1 MIINHVLGQSRIGFN
16 RDLKKYLE
24 NCFEFKENFDENINY
39 LQELKK
45 KILYNNWN
53 LNIINN
59 IDYINV
65 GDFSFYDHILDNIF
79 NMNCTPD
86 RFEIKENE
94 NFFKKYFTLAK
105 GDSKNQPLEM
115 KKWFNTNYHYLVPEY
130 TLETNFSSSL
140 NLLKNDICFAKI
152 FKKKI
157 KFILIGPLTFLKLG
171 KIKDNKLKNRL
182 LLLPNLLLSYFS
194 LINEL
199 GENIDLIQIDEPI
212 LILNLN
218 EIWLKCLTNVY
229 NILCS
234 YFSNIILTTYFEEI
248 SSKYLKY
255 LEKINFF
262 SIHLDLIN
270 YKKINTFIENKN
282 IKYNYISLGIVD
294 GKNIWKNDLEKSFYI
309 IKKIKNKKKMISTN
323 CSLIH
328 IPLDL
333 NIENFN
339 DKKTKNIKNWIS
351 FGNQK
356 IEEINILTEIYKSTL
371 KNNIK
376 KKYINKKFIKNIF
389 FVMNK
394 KKSKLIFIKSVQNK
408 IKKININNFKYRIN
422 YDLRRNIQKKYF
434 KFNNFITTTI
444 GSFPQT
450 SKIRKIRIDYKNK
463 LISKNSYEILIKK
476 EIHFIIKKQLDYN
489 LNVLVHGE
497 PERGDMVEYFAEN
510 IEGFLVTAN
519 GWVQSYGSRYVKPPI
534 IYGDIYIKNYLTLN
548 WIKYS
553 QNLTKKPLKGM
564 LTGPITMIKWSFR
577 RIDQPNYLTS
587 IQIALV
593 LKKEI
598 KKLEKIGIKIIQI
611 DEPAIRE
618 FLPIKIS
625 KYNFYFK
632 WALKAFILAFNEVR
646 NNTQIHTHVC
656 YSEFNN
662 IINFIKNLNVDVI
675 SIETSRSNMSITTT
689 LNNYNNDIG
698 LGIYDIHTKRKMEIN
713 YAIYL
718 IKIIINNIDIKKIW
732 INPDCGLKT
741 RKWLEIDKSLKNI
754 VYCSKIFKIQSNLT

>member
-1 MIINHVLGQSRIGFN
+1 MVINHVLGQSRIGFN
-16 RDLKKYLE
+16 RNLKKYLE
-24 NCFEFKENFDENINY
+24 NCFEFNENFDENVNY
-39 LQELKK
+39 LKELKK

-53 LNIINN
+53 LKSINN
-59 IDYINV
+59 INYINV

-86 RFEIKENE
+86 RFKIKENE
-94 NFFKKYFTLAK
+94 NFFKKYLILAK
-105 GDSKNQPLEM
+105 GNLENQPLEM

-130 TLETNFSSSL
+130 TLNTNFSSNS

-199 GENIDLIQIDEPI
+199 GENVDLIQIDEPI

-218 EIWLKCLTNVY
+218 EIWLKCLKNIY

-234 YFSNIILTTYFEEI
+234 YFSNIMLTTYFEEI
-248 SSKYLKY
+248 NYKYLKY

-270 YKKINTFIENKN
+270 YKKIDTFTENKN
-282 IKYNYISLGIVD
+282 IKYKYISLGIID

-309 IKKIKNKKKMISTN
+309 INKIKNKKIMISTS

-333 NIENFN
+333 NLENFN

-356 IEEINILTEIYKSTL
+356 IEELDTLTELYESSL
-371 KNNIK
+371 KNNIT
-376 KKYINKKFIKNIF
+376 KKYIKKNFIKNIF

-394 KKSKLIFIKSVQNK
+394 KKSKLIFIKSVQSK

-422 YDLRRNIQKKYF
+422 YNLRRNIQKKYF
-434 KFNNFITTTI
+434 KFNDFTTTTI

-450 SKIRKIRIDYKNK
+450 TKIRKIRIDYKNK
-463 LISKNSYEILIKK
+463 LISKNNYEMLMKK
-476 EIHFIIKKQLDYN
+476 EINFIVKKQLDYN
-489 LNVLVHGE
+489 LDVIVHGE
-497 PERGDMVEYFAEN
+497 PERNDMVEYFAEN
-510 IEGFLVTAN
+510 IEGFLLTTN

-564 LTGPITMIKWSFR
+564 LTGPITMIKWSFK

-625 KYNFYFK
+625 KYDFYFK
-632 WALKAFILAFNEVR
+632 WALKAFILTFNEIK

-713 YAIYL
+713 YAVYL
-718 IKIIINNIDIKKIW
+718 IKIIINNINIKKIW

-754 VYCSKIFKIQSNLT
+754 VYCSKIFKIQSKLT

>member
-1 MIINHVLGQSRIGFN
+1 MILNHVVGQSRIGFN
-16 RDLKKYLE
+16 RDLKKSLE
-24 NCFEFKENFDENINY
+24 NCFEFNKNFEKNKNY
-39 LQELKK
+39 LNELKK
-45 KILYNNWN
+45 KILYNNWS
-53 LNIINN
+53 LKTKNN
-59 IDYINV
+59 INYINI

-79 NMNCTPD
+79 NFNCIPK
-86 RFEIKENE
+86 RFKVKNDENI
-94 NFFKKYFTLAK
+94 FKNYFILAK
-105 GDSKNQPLEM
+105 GNINNQPLEM

-130 TLETNFSSSL
+130 NLDTKFLINL
-140 NLLKNDICFAKI
+140 NLIKNDIYFAKI

-157 KFILIGPLTFLKLG
+157 KFIIIGPLTFLKLG

-182 LLLPNLLLSYFS
+182 LLLPELLLSYFM

-199 GENIDLIQIDEPI
+199 ENDVDLIQIDEPI

-218 EIWLKCLTNVY
+218 EIWLKCFKNVY

-234 YFSNIILTTYFEEI
+234 YFTNIMITTYFDQINE
-248 SSKYLKY
+248 SYLKY
-255 LEKINFF
+255 IENIKFF

-270 YKKINTFIENKN
+270 YKKINSFIKNKN
-282 IKYNYISLGIVD
+282 IKYNYISLGIID
-294 GKNIWKNDLEKSFYI
+294 GRNVWKNNLEKSFYI
-309 IKKIKNKKKMISTN
+309 INDIKKKIIISTN
-323 CSLIH
+323 CSLMH
-328 IPLDL
+328 VPVDL
-333 NIENFN
+333 NFEKFKN
-339 DKKTKNIKNWIS
+339 KKTKIIKNWIS

-356 IEEINILTEIYKSTL
+356 LEEIKILSEIYEL
-371 KNNIK
+371 NLNNNK
-376 KKYINKKFIKNIF
+376 KKYINKNFIKNIF

-394 KKSKLIFIKSVQNK
+394 KKSKLIFVKNIQNK
-408 IKKININNFKYRIN
+408 IKKININNFKYRID
-422 YDLRRNIQKKYF
+422 YDLRGIIQKKYF
-434 KFNNFITTTI
+434 RINSFTTTTI

-450 SKIRKIRIDYKNK
+450 SKIRKIRIDYKNQ
-463 LISKNSYEILIKK
+463 IIYKNYYESLLKK
-476 EIHFIIKKQLDYN
+476 EIYFIIKKQLDYN
-489 LNVLVHGE
+489 LDILVHGE
-497 PERGDMVEYFAEN
+497 PERGDMVEYFAEY
-510 IEGFLVTAN
+510 IEGFLVTNN

-577 RIDQPNYLTS
+577 RVDQPNYITS

-618 FLPIKIS
+618 FLPIKND
-625 KYNFYFK
+625 KYGYYFNWSIK
-632 WALKAFILAFNEVR
+632 TFILILSGIK
-646 NNTQIHTHVC
+646 NNTQIHTHIC
-656 YSEFNN
+656 YSDFNN
-662 IINFIKNLNVDVI
+662 INFIKDLNIDVI
-675 SIETSRSNMSITTT
+675 SIETSRSNMSITTI

-698 LGIYDIHTKRKMEIN
+698 LGVYDIHTKRIMDIN

-718 IKIIINNIDIKKIW
+718 IKIIINNIDVEKIW

-754 VYCSKIFKIQSNLT
+754 VYCSKIFKSLKLLT

>member
-1 MIINHVLGQSRIGFN
+1 MGQSRIGFN
-16 RDLKKYLE
+16 RDLKKSLE
-24 NCFEFKENFDENINY
+24 DCFEFNKYFEKNKNY
-39 LQELKK
+39 LNELKK

-53 LNIINN
+53 LKINNN
-59 IDYINV
+59 IDYINI

-79 NMNCTPD
+79 NVNCIPK
-86 RFEIKENE
+86 RFKIKNND
-94 NFFKKYFTLAK
+94 NFIKNYFILAK
-105 GDSKNQPLEM
+105 GDTDNQPMEM

-130 TLETNFSSSL
+130 GLDTKFSL
-140 NLLKNDICFAKI
+140 NLNILKNDIFFAKI

-157 KFILIGPLTFLKLG
+157 KFIIIGPLTFLKLG

-182 LLLPNLLLSYFS
+182 LLLPELLLSYFS

-199 GENIDLIQIDEPI
+199 NDNVDLIQIDEPI
-212 LILNLN
+212 LILNLS
-218 EIWLKCLTNVY
+218 EIWLKCFKNVY

-234 YFSNIILTTYFEEI
+234 YFTNIMMATYFEKI
-248 SSKYLKY
+248 NVTYLKY
-255 LEKINFF
+255 LENINFF

-270 YKKINTFIENKN
+270 YKKLNNFIKNKN
-282 IKYNYISLGIVD
+282 IKYNYISLGIID
-294 GKNIWKNDLEKSFYI
+294 GKNIWKNNLEKSFYI
-309 IKKIKNKKKMISTN
+309 INDIKKNIMISTS
-323 CSLIH
+323 CSLMH
-328 IPLDL
+328 VPLDL
-333 NIENFN
+333 NSEKFKN
-339 DKKTKNIKNWIS
+339 KKNKIIKNWIS

-356 IEEINILTEIYKSTL
+356 LEEIKNLSETYKL
-371 KNNIK
+371 NLYCDK
-376 KKYINKKFIKNIF
+376 KKYINKNFIKNIF

-394 KKSKLIFIKSVQNK
+394 KKSKLVFVKNIQNK
-408 IKKININNFKYRIN
+408 IKKININDFKYRIN

-434 KFNNFITTTI
+434 KLDSFITTTI

-450 SKIRKIRIDYKNK
+450 PKIRKIRLDYKNK
-463 LISKNSYEILIKK
+463 IIFKNDYENLLKK
-476 EIHFIIKKQLDYN
+476 EIHFIVKKQLDYN
-489 LNVLVHGE
+489 IDILVHGE
-497 PERGDMVEYFAEN
+497 PERGDMVEYFAES
-510 IEGFLVTAN
+510 IEGFLITNN
-519 GWVQSYGSRYVKPPI
+519 GWVQSYGSRYVKPPV

-548 WIKYS
+548 WAKYS

-577 RIDQPNYLTS
+577 RIDQPNYITS
-587 IQIALV
+587 IQMALV

-618 FLPIKIS
+618 FLPIKND
-625 KYNFYFK
+625 KYKYYFN
-632 WALKAFILAFNEVR
+632 WAIKTFILILSGIK
-646 NNTQIHTHVC
+646 NNTQIHTHIC

-662 IINFIKNLNVDVI
+662 IINFIKDLNVDVV
-675 SIETSRSNMSITTT
+675 SIETSRSNMSITTI

-741 RKWLEIDKSLKNI
+741 RKWLEINKSLKNI
-754 VYCSKIFKIQSNLT
+754 VYCSKIFKNLKLSI

>member
-1 MIINHVLGQSRIGFN
+1 MIINHIIGQSRIGFN

-24 NCFEFKENFDENINY
+24 SCFEFNQYFEKNKNY
-39 LQELKK
+39 LNELKK

-53 LNIINN
+53 LKINN
-59 IDYINV
+59 NINYINI

-79 NMNCTPD
+79 NINCIPK
-86 RFEIKENE
+86 RFKIKNNE
-94 NFFKKYFTLAK
+94 NFLKNYFILAK
-105 GDSKNQPLEM
+105 GDSNNQPLEM

-130 TLETNFSSSL
+130 DLDTKFLL
-140 NLLKNDICFAKI
+140 NLNILKNDICFAKI

-157 KFILIGPLTFLKLG
+157 KFIIIGPLTFLKLG
-171 KIKDNKLKNRL
+171 KIKDNNLKNRL
-182 LLLPNLLLSYFS
+182 LLLPELLLTYFS

-199 GENIDLIQIDEPI
+199 GDNVHLIQIDEPI
-212 LILNLN
+212 LILNLS
-218 EIWLKCLTNVY
+218 EVWLKCLKNVY

-234 YFSNIILTTYFEEI
+234 YFTNIIITTYFEQINET
-248 SSKYLKY
+248 YLKY
-255 LEKINFF
+255 IENINFF

-270 YKKINTFIENKN
+270 YKKINNFIKNEN
-282 IKYNYISLGIVD
+282 IKYNYISVGIID
-294 GKNIWKNDLEKSFYI
+294 GKNVWRNNLEKSFYVI
-309 IKKIKNKKKMISTN
+309 KNIKKRIMISTS

-328 IPLDL
+328 VPVDL
-333 NIENFN
+333 NSEKFKN
-339 DKKTKNIKNWIS
+339 KKIKTIKNWIS

-356 IEEINILTEIYKSTL
+356 LEEI
-371 KNNIK
+371 KNLSEVYEFSLNYNK
-376 KKYINKKFIKNIF
+376 KKYINKSFIKNIF

-394 KKSKLIFIKSVQNK
+394 KKSKLIFVKNIQNK
-408 IKKININNFKYRIN
+408 IRKININNFKYRIN
-422 YDLRRNIQKKYF
+422 YSLRRDIQKKYF
-434 KFNNFITTTI
+434 KLNQLTTTTI

-450 SKIRKIRIDYKNK
+450 TKIRKIRIDYKNK
-463 LISKNSYEILIKK
+463 IISKHDYENLLKK
-476 EIHFIIKKQLDYN
+476 EIYFIVKKQLDYN
-489 LNVLVHGE
+489 LDIIVHGE
-497 PERGDMVEYFAEN
+497 PERNDMVEYFAES
-510 IEGFLVTAN
+510 IEGFLITNN

-534 IYGDIYIKNYLTLN
+534 IYGDMYIKNYLTLN

-577 RIDQPNYLTS
+577 RIDQPNYITS
-587 IQIALV
+587 LQIALV

-618 FLPIKIS
+618 FLPIKNN
-625 KYNFYFK
+625 KYKYYFN
-632 WALKAFILAFNEVR
+632 WAVKTFILILNGLK

-662 IINFIKNLNVDVI
+662 IINFIKDLNVDVI
-675 SIETSRSNMSITTT
+675 SIETSRSNMSITKI
-689 LNNYNNDIG
+689 LNSYDNDIG
-698 LGIYDIHTKRKMEIN
+698 LGVYDIHTKRKMEIN

-741 RKWLEIDKSLKNI
+741 RKWFEIDKSLKNI
-754 VYCSKIFKIQSNLT
+754 VYCSKIFKNLKLLT